1 MNGKKN
7 YAKIYI
13 KSKKEKECSVVSG
26 IFNAIYAFFNQIIYA
41 VASMRI
47 PFDIIDILLMA
58 YIIYKA
64 IGFMRETRA
73 GQLAKGLVILFVIYF
88 VANWWDLTTMK
99 WVLSRFVDYII
110 VAIAIIF
117 QPELR
122 RILERVGHT
131 KLVSQSSSN
140 PDDDPLENCIEKVSR
155 AAGTMQESKTG
166 ALIVF
171 ERSTQL
177 GEIIDT
183 GTVINAEPSVQM
195 VNNIFFPKSPL
206 HDGAMIIRDGRL
218 YAAGCILPLT
228 QREDISSQLG
238 TRHRA
243 AIGLSENSDAV
254 VLVVSEETGNISI
267 VADGKITRNYNAI
280 SARAELNRLLLGSG
294 KKAGNSVVTAIKHII
309 PFKKAHGKEAAH
321 KDEVENKD
329 SR

>member
-1 MNGKKN
+1 
-7 YAKIYI
+7 
-13 KSKKEKECSVVSG
+13 
-26 IFNAIYAFFNQIIYA
+26 
-41 VASMRI
+41 MRI

-64 IGFMRETRA
+64 IGFLRETRA
-73 GQLAKGLVILFVIYF
+73 GQLAKGLVIFVVIYF
-88 VANWWDLTTMK
+88 VANWWNLTTMK
-99 WVLSRFVDYII
+99 LILSRFVDYII
-110 VAIAIIF
+110 IAIANIF

-131 KLVSQSSSN
+131 KFVSSHGSSLES
-140 PDDDPLENCIEKVSR
+140 DPLEDCIDKVSR
-155 AAGTMQESKTG
+155 AAGIMQESKTG

-183 GTVINAEPSVQM
+183 GTVINADPSVQM
-195 VNNIFFPKSPL
+195 INNVFFPKSPL
-206 HDGAMIIRDGRL
+206 HDGAMIIRDSRL

-243 AIGLSENSDAV
+243 AIGMTENSDAV

-267 VADGKITRNYNAI
+267 VSNGQIERNFNAI
-280 SARAELNRLLLGSG
+280 SARAKLGKLLLSDAEAETDSPVLARLKSMNPFG
-294 KKAGNSVVTAIKHII
+294 KVK
-309 PFKKAHGKEAAH
+309 GKEAKEAN
-321 KDEVENKD
+321 ESENKN

>member
-1 MNGKKN
+1 M
-7 YAKIYI
+7 
-13 KSKKEKECSVVSG
+13 SS

-64 IGFMRETRA
+64 IGFMRESRA
-73 GQLAKGLVILFVIYF
+73 GQLAKGLIILFLIYF

-110 VAIAIIF
+110 IALAIIF

-131 KLVSQSSSN
+131 KLVGTQGDLSDE
-140 PDDDPLENCIEKVSR
+140 PIENCIDKVCR
-155 AAGTMQESKTG
+155 AAGNMQENKIG

-183 GTVINAEPSVQM
+183 GTVINADPSVSM
-195 VNNIFFPKSPL
+195 VGNVFFPKSPL
-206 HDGAMIIRDGRL
+206 HDGALIIRGGRL

-243 AIGLSENSDAV
+243 AIGMTENSDAV
-254 VLVVSEETGNISI
+254 VLVVSEETGIISI
-267 VADGKITRNYNAI
+267 VSNGKITRNYNSMSAADELRKLLVDGESQSNDSKVAAI
-280 SARAELNRLLLGSG
+280 FKRFN
-294 KKAGNSVVTAIKHII
+294 
-309 PFKKAHGKEAAH
+309 PFKKAHGKDAEKA
-321 KDEVENKD
+321 DETEN
-329 SR
+329 